1 MVAEK
6 ITQCMKPHGEDGVE
20 TIKNMNENHQP
31 ISEFAFKCVDVGTN
45 DRILDIGCGGGVNI
59 E

>member
-6 ITQCMKPHGEDGVE
+6 ITQCMKPHGEEGYE
-20 TIKNMNENHQP
+20 TIENMNENHQE
-31 ISEFAFKCVDVGTN
+31 ISEYAFECLEVGKTT
-45 DRILDIGCGGGVNI
+45 GYWTSVAAV